1 MARAPLAA
9 ALIVLAA
16 AAPAHADET
25 STGDKL
31 RILYSSR
38 FTFTDDGLPLITV
51 EIMGGQKEIHL
62 SAPGGLIVRPDGA
75 GGSATTL
82 DGATAWTVRAEDAT
96 PAQVQ
101 EWSVAESLGPDDQ
114 TGVAAAVDRWKQRG
128 FEPRTFEVG
137 TLFGTGGET
146 IDTREILIAVDPVAE
161 HMGAAHA
168 AALAKR
174 YGVPARVHR
183 ELVRR
188 PAGTIVA
195 SAGAAAVRNPSVLW
209 FEPAKAGETITVDDV
224 PAGTGG
230 SQLQTTTETR
240 RYWGRVYVT
249 LDHDGSLVAVNA
261 VPEDKLLAGL
271 VPAEMMPSAPDAAL
285 EAQAIAARTELL
297 AKLGKR
303 DPTDPFLLCSS
314 QQCQVYAGAGH
325 EDKRSTKAVIA
336 TRGVV
341 LLRDG
346 GGLADARYSASC
358 GGHGEDNE
366 AIWGGDPDPSLR
378 GRPDTTDGE
387 GISRVTD
394 DNLDEF
400 LAQDPAKSWCG
411 RAKGAKGRFRWTER
425 VDAAAMDRLIGAE
438 FPKLGHVRALEAMAR
453 GRSGRV
459 QKLRVRGDKDSVV
472 VEGDLHIRRLL
483 GGLKSTLFAIHVEGG
498 DRPTAF
504 VFEGAGFGHGVGMCQ
519 VGAIGMAE
527 AGKSRTDILAH
538 YYPGTHVHRL
548 Y

>member
-1 MARAPLAA
+1 MARTAFAILI
-9 ALIVLAA
+9 AL
-16 AAPAHADET
+16 AAPALADET

-38 FTFTDDGLPLITV
+38 FNFTDDGLPLITV

-62 SAPGGLIVRPDGA
+62 SAPGGLVVRPDGA

-82 DGATAWTVRAEDAT
+82 DGASAWTVRATDTA
-96 PAQVQ
+96 PAEIK
-101 EWSVAESLGPDDQ
+101 EWSVVESLGPDDQ
-114 TGVAAAVDRWKQRG
+114 TGVAQAIDRWKQRG
-128 FEPRTFEVG
+128 FDPRTFEVG

-146 IDTREILIAVDPVAE
+146 IDTREILIGVDAKAAVT
-161 HMGAAHA
+161 
-168 AALAKR
+168 AKR
-174 YGVPARVHR
+174 YGITARVHR
-183 ELVRR
+183 ELVKR
-188 PAGTIVA
+188 PAGTVVA
-195 SAGAAAVRNPSVLW
+195 VSGGANVSNPSVLW
-209 FEPAKAGETITVDDV
+209 FEPAKAGETITVENV
-224 PAGTGG
+224 PVGTGG
-230 SQLQTTTETR
+230 SQLTTTTETR
-240 RYWGRVYVT
+240 KYWGRVYVT
-249 LDHDGSLVAVNA
+249 LDQDGSLVAVNA
-261 VPEDKLLAGL
+261 VSEDKLLAGL

-325 EDKRSTKAVIA
+325 EDKRSTKAVAA

-378 GRPDTTDGE
+378 GRPDSTDGE

-394 DNLDEF
+394 DNIDTF
-400 LAQDPAKSWCG
+400 LSADPGESWCG

-425 VDAAAMDRLIGAE
+425 IETAQMDKLISAE
-438 FPKLGHVRALEAMAR
+438 FPKLGHVRGLEALAR

-459 QKLRVRGDKDSVV
+459 QKLEIRGDKDAVV

-483 GGLKSTLFAIHVEGG
+483 GGLKSTLFAITTEGG
-498 DRPTAF
+498 DKPTAF
-504 VFEGAGFGHGVGMCQ
+504 VFRGAGFGHGVGMCQ

-527 AGKSRTDILAH
+527 AGKSRDQILGH

>member
-1 MARAPLAA
+1 MARIPLAA
-9 ALIVLAA
+9 LLLLIAMPAA
-16 AAPAHADET
+16 ADET

-38 FTFTDDGLPLITV
+38 FTFTDDGLPLVTV
-51 EIMGGQKEIHL
+51 EIMGGQQEVHL

-75 GGSATTL
+75 GGSATTV
-82 DGATAWTVRAEDAT
+82 DGATAWIVKAKDTAA
-96 PAQVQ
+96 AQIQ
-101 EWSVAESLGPDDQ
+101 EWTVVESLGPDDQ
-114 TGVAAAVDRWKQRG
+114 TGATAAIDRWKQRG

-137 TLFGTGGET
+137 ALFGTGGET
-146 IDTREILIAVDPVAE
+146 IDTREILIAVDPVAAGI
-161 HMGAAHA
+161 GAAHA
-168 AALAKR
+168 AATAKR
-174 YGVPARVHR
+174 YGVAARVHR

-195 SAGAAAVRNPSVLW
+195 SANGASIENPSVLW

-224 PAGTGG
+224 PVGTGG
-230 SQLQTTTETR
+230 SQLATTTETR

-285 EAQAIAARTELL
+285 EAQAVAARTELL

-314 QQCQVYAGAGH
+314 QACQVYAGAGH
-325 EDKRSTKAVIA
+325 EDKRSTKAVAA

-358 GGHGEDNE
+358 GGHSEDND

-378 GRPDTTDGE
+378 GKPDSTDGE
-387 GISRVTD
+387 GMSKVTD
-394 DNLDEF
+394 DNIDGF
-400 LAQDPAKSWCG
+400 LAEDPAKSWCG

-425 VDAAAMDRLIGAE
+425 VDAAALDKLVAAE
-438 FPKLGHVRALEAMAR
+438 LPTVGHVRALEPLAR
-453 GRSGRV
+453 GRSGRI
-459 QKLRVRGDKDSVV
+459 QKLRVRGDGDSVV
-472 VEGDLHIRRLL
+472 VDGDLRIRRLL
-483 GGLKSTLFAIHVEGG
+483 GGLKSTLFTVAVEGG
-498 DRPTAF
+498 EHPTAF
-504 VFEGAGFGHGVGMCQ
+504 VFHGAGFGHGVGMCQ

-527 AGKSRTDILAH
+527 AGKTRVEILAH